1 MTACKEPSTK
11 KSNAL
16 LHILSKRTWREYGNH
31 MWNEYCDLVRTSVQ
45 LAQKFPPERGLD
57 ARNDKGLTP
66 LMAAASGGN
75 DIMAFELVR
84 AKCDVNA
91 TISTAGQPDRTAMDL
106 AAAAKRTDILDELKR
121 HGGKGLCKKKQG
133 GGGFESKRHRKR

>member
-1 MTACKEPSTK
+1 
-11 KSNAL
+11 
-16 LHILSKRTWREYGNH
+16 
-31 MWNEYCDLVRTSVQ
+31 MWTEYCDLVRTSVQ
-45 LAQKFPPERGLD
+45 LAQKFPPERGID

-66 LMAAASGGN
+66 LMAAVSGGN

-121 HGGKGLCKKKQG
+121 HGGRGLCKKKQS
-133 GGGFESKRHRKR
+133 GGGFESKRSRRG